1 LSKNRKLSNPH
12 TDSTTIGA
20 LYRTRSSLL
29 AYSLLAAVVAWPPSQ
44 AEASLHRKSKRVD
57 EAKKEQPA
65 PPKGPLTISIAIA
78 NQHLTV
84 FDGNAAIAHAPVS
97 TGMSGH
103 PTPMGVFSVIQKQKW
118 HQSNIYSGA
127 PMPYMQ
133 RITWS
138 GVAMHAGVLPG
149 YPASHGCIRMPH
161 DFAVRLYG
169 MTKVGVRVFVTRND
183 VTPAPFTD
191 PHLFTPKPAEAT
203 QAATPANRQTQANVD
218 GRIAS
223 TDMMVAVADSA
234 PSSDANSVPVPAASD
249 PAKVDPA
256 KAQSSPASVASD
268 PAPTAADP
276 AKVDPPKAQS
286 AQAGSDGSGPAAA
299 PQTTPG
305 TIAGDVQPTGETPD
319 VPLPLA
325 RPQVPPIKPGPIS
338 VFISKKLHKL
348 FVREGFDSVFSVDIS
363 VANPE
368 RPLGTHV
375 FTATDF
381 TDDHSAMKWL
391 VVSLPAEAVKK
402 EERHAEKGSHK
413 HREESKA
420 PSEPQPPETAA
431 GALARIEIPAEA
443 RERIAELL
451 VPGSSVIVTDKDL
464 GPETGE
470 SGETDFIVLTR

>member
-1 LSKNRKLSNPH
+1 LSKDRKLSNPH
-12 TDSTTIGA
+12 TDSTAISA

-29 AYSLLAAVVAWPPSQ
+29 AYTLLAAVVAWPPSP

-84 FDGNAAIAHAPVS
+84 FDGNAPIAHAPVS

-103 PTPMGVFSVIQKQKW
+103 PTPMGVFSVIQKQRW

-138 GVAMHAGVLPG
+138 GVAMHAGILPG
-149 YPASHGCIRMPH
+149 YPASHGCIRMPQ

-169 MTKVGVRVFVTRND
+169 LTKVGVRVFVTRND
-183 VTPAPFTD
+183 VTPAPFAD

-203 QAATPANRQTQANVD
+203 QAATPIDHQTQANVD
-218 GRIAS
+218 GRVAS
-223 TDMMVAVADSA
+223 TGMMIAVADGA
-234 PSSDANSVPVPAASD
+234 PSSDANSEPVPAAND
-249 PAKVDPA
+249 AAKVDSA
-256 KAQSSPASVASD
+256 KAQSSPAAAVGSD
-268 PAPTAADP
+268 PAPTATDP
-276 AKVDPPKAQS
+276 AKVDPPVAQS
-286 AQAGSDGSGPAAA
+286 AQAGSDASGPAAA

-305 TIAGDVQPTGETPD
+305 AGDVQPTGETPD

-338 VFISKKLHKL
+338 VFISKKLHRL
-348 FVREGFDSVFSVDIS
+348 YVREGFDSVFSVDIT
-363 VANPE
+363 VADPE

-391 VVSLPAEAVKK
+391 VVSLPADPVKK
-402 EERHAEKGSHK
+402 PEERHADKGSHNK
-413 HREESKA
+413 HRDNDAKA
-420 PSEPQPPETAA
+420 PSEPPETAA
-431 GALARIEIPAEA
+431 GALARIDIPAEA

-451 VPGSSVIVTDKDL
+451 IPGSSVIVTDKDL
-464 GPETGE
+464 GPETGA

>member
-1 LSKNRKLSNPH
+1 M
-12 TDSTTIGA
+12 
-20 LYRTRSSLL
+20 L
-29 AYSLLAAVVAWPPSQ
+29 ACSLLAAVVALPASQ

-65 PPKGPLTISIAIA
+65 PPKGPLIISIAIA

-84 FDGNAAIAHAPVS
+84 YDGSAAIAHAPVS

-127 PMPYMQ
+127 PMPYME

-161 DFAVRLYG
+161 EFAVRLYG
-169 MTKVGVRVFVTRND
+169 MTKVGVRVFVTRGD
-183 VTPAPFTD
+183 VTPAPFAD
-191 PHLFTPKPAEAT
+191 PHLFAPKPPEAT
-203 QAATPANRQTQANVD
+203 QAASPVD
-218 GRIAS
+218 GRVAS
-223 TDMMVAVADSA
+223 TEMMVAVADSA
-234 PSSDANSVPVPAASD
+234 RSSDANNVPVAAPNDAAKVDPTKAQSSPAAPVASEPAPAATD
-249 PAKVDPA
+249 PAKVDP
-256 KAQSSPASVASD
+256 
-268 PAPTAADP
+268 T
-276 AKVDPPKAQS
+276 KAQS
-286 AQAGSDGSGPAAA
+286 AQAGSDASGPTGA

-305 TIAGDVQPTGETPD
+305 SIAGEVQPTGETAD

-325 RPQVPPIKPGPIS
+325 RPQVPPIKPAPIS
-338 VFISKKLHKL
+338 IFISKKLGKL
-348 FVREGFDSVFSVDIS
+348 FVREGFESVFTADVT

-381 TDDHSAMKWL
+381 TDDHSAMKW
-391 VVSLPAEAVKK
+391 VFVSLPPEAVKK

-413 HREESKA
+413 HRDSAAKVASES
-420 PSEPQPPETAA
+420 QPAETAA
-431 GALARIEIPAEA
+431 GALARIEVPAEA

-451 VPGSSVIVTDKDL
+451 SPGSSLIVTDKDL

>member
-1 LSKNRKLSNPH
+1 M
-12 TDSTTIGA
+12 
-20 LYRTRSSLL
+20 L
-29 AYSLLAAVVAWPPSQ
+29 ACTLLAAVVAWPPSPAQ
-44 AEASLHRKSKRVD
+44 ASLHRKSKRVD

-65 PPKGPLTISIAIA
+65 PPKGPLIISVAIA

-84 FDGNAAIAHAPVS
+84 YDGTTAIAHAPVS

-103 PTPMGVFSVIQKQKW
+103 PTPTGVFNVIQKQKW

-183 VTPAPFTD
+183 VTPAPFED
-191 PHLFTPKPAEAT
+191 PHLFTPKPPQDT
-203 QAATPANRQTQANVD
+203 QAATPNERQTEAKVD
-218 GRIAS
+218 GRVAS
-223 TDMMVAVADSA
+223 TDLMVAVADNA
-234 PSSDANSVPVPAASD
+234 SSDANSVPLSPGNNAAKVDPAQAQSSPAAPIASEPSATTTN

-256 KAQSSPASVASD
+256 KAQS
-268 PAPTAADP
+268 
-276 AKVDPPKAQS
+276 
-286 AQAGSDGSGPAAA
+286 AQASPDASAPAAA
-299 PQTTPG
+299 PPSTPG
-305 TIAGDVQPTGETPD
+305 SIAGDVQPTGETED
-319 VPLPLA
+319 VPLPLT

-338 VFISKKLHKL
+338 VFISKRLSKL
-348 FVREGFDSVFSVDIS
+348 FVREGFESVFNADITIADS
-363 VANPE
+363 E
-368 RPLGTHV
+368 RPLGTHI

-391 VVSLPAEAVKK
+391 SVSLPPEVVKR
-402 EERHAEKGSHK
+402 EERHAEKGHK
-413 HREESKA
+413 HHEAKA
-420 PSEPQPPETAA
+420 PEPPAPETAA
-431 GALARIEIPAEA
+431 GALARITIPSEA
-443 RERIAELL
+443 RDRIAELL
-451 VPGSSVIVTDKDL
+451 SPGSSVIVTDKGL